1 VDEEQIFR
9 LLFVAIYAVFFGVRI
24 RYRVESARREP
35 ERRQKLKGWATK
47 VLVVAILGYFA
58 SIILYLL
65 DVPWVSWLRL
75 GLPIWLRWLA
85 AFGASSSVVLVAWA
99 HRTLGRQYSAELAIQ
114 KGHVL
119 VTTGPY
125 ARTRHPMYTGF
136 NVFSLSLAV
145 MSSNLLLL
153 LFAVLVALPFPW
165 IAVEE
170 ERMLLDTFGD
180 EYREYM
186 RRTGRFFPKIL
197 ERPG

>member
-1 VDEEQIFR
+1 
-9 LLFVAIYAVFFGVRI
+9 
-24 RYRVESARREP
+24 
-35 ERRQKLKGWATK
+35 
-47 VLVVAILGYFA
+47 
-58 SIILYLL
+58 
-65 DVPWVSWLRL
+65 
-75 GLPIWLRWLA
+75 
-85 AFGASSSVVLVAWA
+85 
-99 HRTLGRQYSAELAIQ
+99 
-114 KGHVL
+114 
-119 VTTGPY
+119 
-125 ARTRHPMYTGF
+125 MYTGF